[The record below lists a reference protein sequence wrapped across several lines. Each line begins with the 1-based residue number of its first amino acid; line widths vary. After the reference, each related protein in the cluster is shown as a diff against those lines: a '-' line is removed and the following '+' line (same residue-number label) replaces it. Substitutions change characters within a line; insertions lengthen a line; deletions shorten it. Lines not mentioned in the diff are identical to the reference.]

1 MKRSTNAR
9 ILTTHVG
16 SLPDESRSHAAP
28 AEMRDAVTN
37 AVVRQREIGLDIIN
51 DGEHTKNGDWLR
63 YIETRLTGFEP
74 QQDSSTVFTQGRD
87 REVFADYYANSLK
100 ADAPGVAAVRRPR
113 GRRNWICVAPITYSG
128 SEELA
133 KGIQLFK
140 SILKPGEEAFLTS
153 TAPGSLEPYR
163 KNQYYKTHEEFL
175 YALAEALRTE
185 YRAIVDA
192 GLLLQVDD
200 AWLAALWDR
209 TGLDMGLA
217 AFRDYC
223 SLRIDV
229 LNYALRD
236 IPPDRVRYHH
246 CWGSWHGPH
255 MFDLPLE
262 AFVDL
267 LLKVNV
273 GAYLIE
279 SANARHEHEVAV
291 WERVKLPEGKV
302 LVPGVVSHATPVIE
316 HPELVAYRIQRFVQL
331 VGAENVIAGAD
342 CGFGGRVHPH
352 IGWAKLSVLVEG
364 AALASKQRSAA

>member
-16 SLPDESRSHAAP
+16 SLPDESRSHPSA
-28 AEMRDAVTN
+28 AEMRDAATD
-37 AVVRQREIGLDIIN
+37 AVVRQREIGLDVIN

-113 GRRNWICVAPITYSG
+113 GRRNWMCVAPITYIG

-133 KGIQLFK
+133 EAIQLFK
-140 SILKPGEEAFLTS
+140 SVLKPGEEAFLTS

-192 GLLLQVDD
+192 GLLL
-200 AWLAALWDR
+200 
-209 TGLDMGLA
+209 
-217 AFRDYC
+217 
-223 SLRIDV
+223 
-229 LNYALRD
+229 
-236 IPPDRVRYHH
+236 
-246 CWGSWHGPH
+246 
-255 MFDLPLE
+255 
-262 AFVDL
+262 
-267 LLKVNV
+267 
-273 GAYLIE
+273 
-279 SANARHEHEVAV
+279 
-291 WERVKLPEGKV
+291 
-302 LVPGVVSHATPVIE
+302 
-316 HPELVAYRIQRFVQL
+316 
-331 VGAENVIAGAD
+331 AG
-342 CGFGGRVHPH
+342 G
-352 IGWAKLSVLVEG
+352 
-364 AALASKQRSAA
+364 

>member
-1 MKRSTNAR
+1 MKRSTKFR

-16 SLPDESRSHAAP
+16 SLPDESRPYASA
-28 AEMRDAVTN
+28 AEMQEAVAK
-37 AVVRQREIGLDIIN
+37 AVASQRKVGIDVIN
-51 DGEHTKNGDWLR
+51 DGEHSKNGDWLR

-74 QQDSSTVFTQGRD
+74 LQDSSTVFTRGRD
-87 REVFADYYANSLK
+87 REVFADYYANSVK
-100 ADAPGVAAVRRPR
+100 ADAPGVAALRRPR
-113 GRRNWICVAPITYSG
+113 GRRNWMCVAPIAYSG

-133 KGIQLFK
+133 KAIQLFK
-140 SILKPGEEAFLTS
+140 SVLKPGEEAFLTS

-163 KNQYYKTHEEFL
+163 KNRYYGTHEEFL

-209 TGLDMGLA
+209 IGMDMGLA

-223 SLRIDV
+223 LLRIEV

-255 MFDLPLE
+255 MYDLPLE

-267 LLKVNV
+267 LLKINV

-291 WERVKLPEGKV
+291 WETVKLPEGKV

-316 HPELVAYRIQRFVQL
+316 HPELVAYRIRRFVQL
-331 VGAENVIAGAD
+331 VGADNVIAGAD
-342 CGFGGRVHPH
+342 CGFGGRVHPQ
-352 IGWAKLSVLVEG
+352 IGWAKLNALVEG
-364 AALASKQRSAA
+364 AALASKDRSAA

>member
-1 MKRSTNAR
+1 MRRSTKSH

-16 SLPDESRSHAAP
+16 SLPAESRFYESDP
-28 AEMRDAVTN
+28 EMRDAITS
-37 AVVRQREIGLDIIN
+37 AVAAQREVGLDVIN

-74 QQDSSTVFTQGRD
+74 QEDSSTIFTQGRD
-87 REVFADYYANSLK
+87 REVFADYYANVQAS
-100 ADAPGVAAVRRPR
+100 APGAAAQRRPR
-113 GRRNWICVAPITYSG
+113 GRRNWMCVSPITYSG

-133 KGIQLFK
+133 KVIQLFK
-140 SILKPGEEAFLTS
+140 GLLKPGEEAFLTS

-163 KNQYYKTHEEFL
+163 KNQYYKTHEAFL
-175 YALAEALRTE
+175 YALADALRTE

-209 TGLDMGLA
+209 IGMDMGLA

-223 SLRIDV
+223 SLRIEV
-229 LNYALRD
+229 LNHALRD

-267 LLKVNV
+267 LLKINV

-279 SANARHEHEVAV
+279 GANARHKHEVAV

-302 LVPGVVSHATPVIE
+302 LVPGVVSHATPVVE

-331 VGAENVIAGAD
+331 VGAENVMAGAD
-342 CGFGGRVHPH
+342 CGFGGRSHPQ
-352 IGWAKLSVLVEG
+352 IGWAKLKVLVEG
-364 AALASKQRSAA
+364 AALASRQKSAA